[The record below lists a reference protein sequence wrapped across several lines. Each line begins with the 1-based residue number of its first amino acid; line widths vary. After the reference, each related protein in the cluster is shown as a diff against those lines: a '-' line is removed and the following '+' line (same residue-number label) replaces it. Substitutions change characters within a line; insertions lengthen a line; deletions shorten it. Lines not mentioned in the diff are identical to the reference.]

1 MPRATQATL
10 APFSEVYA
18 APEYYDLAF
27 GFRDLDRE
35 VEFLCEALRRF
46 AGRSPRRVLEL
57 ACGSAPHLPSWHARG
72 CEYVGV
78 DLRWE
83 MLRAVRA
90 RQLPATLVRADMRRF
105 DPGPLRI
112 DVAFVGLGSLYLR
125 SNDELLLQLER
136 LERALLP
143 GGLYILDGV
152 AWFHP
157 LDDGAQ
163 SWTVRRGGVTV
174 KTRFRAELIDGL
186 AQTYAQ
192 SVRLDVLDHGR
203 RLVLESRPV
212 VKLFLPQ
219 ELELLVRHQGGFEV
233 KGWFD
238 DFDLARPLRSS
249 KRLQGRQVL
258 VLQRRRGRRSRRP

>member
-1 MPRATQATL
+1 MPRAALPPL

-18 APEYYDLAF
+18 APQYYDLAF

-35 VEFLCEALRRF
+35 VEFMCAALRRF
-46 AGRSPRRVLEL
+46 SGRRPRRVLEL
-57 ACGSAPHLPSWHARG
+57 ACGSAPHLPAWHARG

-78 DLRWE
+78 DLRPE
-83 MLRAVRA
+83 MLRAARA
-90 RQLPATLVRADMRRF
+90 RGLPATLVRADMRRF

-112 DVAFVGLGSLYLR
+112 DLACVMLGSLYLR
-125 SNDELLLQLER
+125 SNAELLLQLDR
-136 LERALLP
+136 LERAMRP
-143 GGLYILDGV
+143 GGLYVLDGV

-174 KTRFRAELIDGL
+174 RTRFRAELVDGL
-186 AQTYAQ
+186 SQTYAQ
-192 SVRLDVLDHGR
+192 AVRLDVLDHGR
-203 RLVLESRPV
+203 RFVLESRPV

-233 KGWFD
+233 AGWFD
-238 DFDLARPLRSS
+238 DFDLNRPVRPARA
-249 KRLQGRQVL
+249 LQGRQAL
-258 VLQRRRGRRSRRP
+258 VLRRGARRRR